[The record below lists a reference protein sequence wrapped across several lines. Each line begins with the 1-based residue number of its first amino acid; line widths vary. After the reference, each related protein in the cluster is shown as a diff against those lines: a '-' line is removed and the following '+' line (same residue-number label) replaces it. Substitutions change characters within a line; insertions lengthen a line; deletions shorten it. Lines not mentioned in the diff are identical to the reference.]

1 MILPTRWGNR
11 EAKFPAHVTQLSSS
25 RAQLPRFCFHQHASP
40 QLPLKMPFQASRPC
54 RPSPK
59 DRQQT
64 RSQNLSAFEQRQGA
78 SCISSDVGR
87 HMLVVQA
94 FEHFQCWKWESLS
107 PKRKVG
113 RHWGTYL
120 GVLVFHSKTSL
131 FGAGPSSTGMPG
143 PCSDGDLESQHTHL
157 HWGCSFLGL
166 RNPGTLLFPALV
178 SWFLCFWW
186 QDRDSLERRPSSFLL
201 WNCPKI
207 LATVSFCFF
216 F

>member
-1 MILPTRWGNR
+1 
-11 EAKFPAHVTQLSSS
+11 
-25 RAQLPRFCFHQHASP
+25 
-40 QLPLKMPFQASRPC
+40 MPFRASRPC

-59 DRQQT
+59 DRQ
-64 RSQNLSAFEQRQGA
+64 QNLSAFEQRQGA

-87 HMLVVQA
+87 RMLVVQA

-120 GVLVFHSKTSL
+120 GVFVFHSKTSL
-131 FGAGPSSTGMPG
+131 FAAGPSSTSMPG

-166 RNPGTLLFPALV
+166 RNPGT
-178 SWFLCFWW
+178 
-186 QDRDSLERRPSSFLL
+186 PSSLL
-201 WNCPKI
+201 LSPGSSASGDEAGTAWKEGLHHFCSE
-207 LATVSFCFF
+207 TVPRFWQLWVFF